1 MLHSIDHIVVL
12 VDDLAAASADWT
24 RAGFTV
30 TQGGT
35 HAAGLTHNALV
46 AFADGSYFELIAFF
60 NPERQQEHR
69 WWPRVADGEGLIDY
83 ALLSD
88 DLANDASAARGH
100 GLALAGPEEGG
111 RQRPDGQRIEWKSMM
126 LGRGIGEPTLPF
138 VIEDV
143 TPRALR
149 VPGGE
154 ATRHAR
160 GVTGIAGLI
169 LVTDNVEEA
178 ATAMTSLLGTP
189 GEDVVVDEGAMLRF
203 TLGEQWVALLQ
214 PGDDQGEAGQYLRRR
229 GEGPYAVTLRG
240 PEGSE
245 GGETTVLPLEQ
256 THGVRLRAGR

>member
-30 TQGGT
+30 TPGGT

-46 AFADGSYFELIAFF
+46 TFEDGSYFELIAFF
-60 NPERQQEHR
+60 HPEEQQDHR
-69 WWPRVADGEGLIDY
+69 WWSRVADGEGLIDY

-88 DLANDASAARGH
+88 DLTNDASAARGH
-100 GLALAGPEEGG
+100 GLEMAGPEEGG
-111 RQRPDGQRIEWKSMM
+111 RNRPDGERLEWKSML

-143 TPRALR
+143 TPRELR
-149 VPGGE
+149 VPAGD
-154 ATRHAR
+154 AANHAL
-160 GVTGIAGLI
+160 GITGIVGLI

-178 ATAMTSLLGTP
+178 ATAMTSLLGAP

-203 TLGEQWVALLQ
+203 TLGEQWIALLQ
-214 PGDDQGEAGQYLRRR
+214 PGDDQSDVGHYLRQR
-229 GEGPYAVTLRG
+229 GEGPYEVTLRG
-240 PEGSE
+240 PASAEGTESAL
-245 GGETTVLPLEQ
+245 LPLDQ
-256 THGVRLRAGR
+256 THSVRLRVAR